1 MCVLGNLC
9 IMVGSG
15 AGFKDQST
23 RQDLYLDKKKPL
35 LEGRG
40 GNNKRPLVAIV
51 VGVGTAIIAD

>member
-1 MCVLGNLC
+1 MA
-9 IMVGSG
+9 GSG
-15 AGFKDQST
+15 VVDRKRLTG
-23 RQDLYLDKKKPL
+23 QDLYLDKKKPL